1 MRIARRKEPVM
12 EARTHLEQDQAEET
26 AVARLLRPATL
37 LRVEG
42 VALLSL
48 SVLLSRVNG
57 GSWLLFGV
65 LLLAP
70 DLSMLGYLAGPKV
83 GAAIYNAFHT
93 YGIPAVVGALGMIFA
108 SPVAIA
114 VALIWFAHIGMDRTV
129 GYGLK
134 YPTSFKDTHLQRV
147 R

>member
-1 MRIARRKEPVM
+1 M
-12 EARTHLEQDQAEET
+12 EAKTYVGQDET
-26 AVARLLRPATL
+26 RESPVARFLRPAAL

-42 VALLSL
+42 VALLVL
-48 SVLLSRVNG
+48 SVLLYRVNG
-57 GSWLLFGV
+57 GGWLMFGV

-70 DLSMLGYLAGPKV
+70 DLSMLGYLAGPQV
-83 GAAIYNAFHT
+83 GAAIYNTFHT
-93 YGIPAVVGALGMIFA
+93 YAMPAAVSALGVIFA
-108 SPVAIA
+108 SPLTVA

-134 YPTSFKDTHLQRV
+134 YPSSFKDTHLERV

>member
-1 MRIARRKEPVM
+1 M
-12 EARTHLEQDQAEET
+12 EAKTYIGQDEMREPP
-26 AVARLLRPATL
+26 VARFLRPTAL

-42 VALLSL
+42 VALLVL
-48 SVLLSRVNG
+48 SVLLYRVNG
-57 GSWLLFGV
+57 GGWLMFVV

-70 DLSMLGYLAGPKV
+70 DLSILGYLAGPQV
-83 GAAIYNAFHT
+83 GAAIYNTFHT
-93 YGIPAVVGALGMIFA
+93 YAMPAVVGALGVIFA
-108 SPVAIA
+108 SPLTVA

-134 YPTSFKDTHLQRV
+134 YPSSFKDTHLERV

>member
-1 MRIARRKEPVM
+1 M
-12 EARTHLEQDQAEET
+12 EAKTHVGQDGT
-26 AVARLLRPATL
+26 RGPLVARFLRPAAL

-42 VALLSL
+42 VALIVL
-48 SVLLSRVNG
+48 SVLLYRETG
-57 GSWLLFGV
+57 GGWLMFGA

-70 DLSMLGYLAGPKV
+70 DLSMLGYLAGPRV
-83 GAAIYNAFHT
+83 GAAVYNTFHT
-93 YGIPAVVGALGMIFA
+93 YALPAVVGALGMIFA
-108 SPVAIA
+108 SLLMMA

-134 YPTSFKDTHLQRV
+134 YPSSFKDTHLERV

>member
-1 MRIARRKEPVM
+1 M
-12 EARTHLEQDQAEET
+12 EAITHVKQDKMGEP
-26 AVARLLRPATL
+26 AVARLLRPAPL
-37 LRVEG
+37 LRTEG
-42 VALLSL
+42 ISLLAL
-48 SVLLSRVNG
+48 SVLLYWMNG

-93 YGIPAVVGALGMIFA
+93 YAMPAVVGALGIIFA
-108 SPVAIA
+108 SPFAIA
-114 VALIWFAHIGMDRTV
+114 VALIWFAHIGVDRTV

-134 YPTSFKDTHLQRV
+134 YPSSFKDTHLQRL

>member
-1 MRIARRKEPVM
+1 M
-12 EARTHLEQDQAEET
+12 EAKTYVGQDET
-26 AVARLLRPATL
+26 RESPVARFLRPAAL

-42 VALLSL
+42 VALLVL
-48 SVLLSRVNG
+48 SVLLYRVNG
-57 GSWLLFGV
+57 GGWLMFGV

-70 DLSMLGYLAGPKV
+70 DLSMLGYLAGPQV
-83 GAAIYNAFHT
+83 GAAIYNTFHT
-93 YGIPAVVGALGMIFA
+93 YAMPAVVGALGIIFA
-108 SPVAIA
+108 SPLTVA

-134 YPTSFKDTHLQRV
+134 YPSSFKDTHLERV

>member
-1 MRIARRKEPVM
+1 M
-12 EARTHLEQDQAEET
+12 EAKTYIGQDEMREPP
-26 AVARLLRPATL
+26 VARFLRPTAL

-42 VALLSL
+42 VALLVL
-48 SVLLSRVNG
+48 SVLLYRVNG
-57 GSWLLFGV
+57 GGWLMFVV

-70 DLSMLGYLAGPKV
+70 DLSILGYLAGPQV
-83 GAAIYNAFHT
+83 GAAIYNTFHT
-93 YGIPAVVGALGMIFA
+93 YAMPAVVGALGMIFA
-108 SPVAIA
+108 SPLMVA

-134 YPTSFKDTHLQRV
+134 YPSSFKDTHLERV

>member
-1 MRIARRKEPVM
+1 M
-12 EARTHLEQDQAEET
+12 EAETWVRQDET
-26 AVARLLRPATL
+26 RESPVARFLRPAAL

-42 VALLSL
+42 VALLVL
-48 SVLLSRVNG
+48 SVLLYRVNG
-57 GSWLLFGV
+57 GGWLMFGV

-70 DLSMLGYLAGPKV
+70 DLSMLGYLAGPQV
-83 GAAIYNAFHT
+83 GAAIYNTIHT
-93 YGIPAVVGALGMIFA
+93 YAMPAVVGALGVIFA
-108 SPVAIA
+108 SPLTVA

-134 YPTSFKDTHLQRV
+134 YPSSFKDTHLERV

>member
-1 MRIARRKEPVM
+1 M
-12 EARTHLEQDQAEET
+12 EAKTYVGQDET
-26 AVARLLRPATL
+26 RESPVARFLRPAAL

-42 VALLSL
+42 VALLVL
-48 SVLLSRVNG
+48 SVLLYRVNG
-57 GSWLLFGV
+57 GGWLMFGV

-70 DLSMLGYLAGPKV
+70 DLSMLGYLAGPQV
-83 GAAIYNAFHT
+83 GAAIYNTFHT
-93 YGIPAVVGALGMIFA
+93 YAMPAVVGALGVIFA
-108 SPVAIA
+108 SPMAMA

-134 YPTSFKDTHLQRV
+134 YPSSFKDTHLERV